1 MRLSFGFYIST
12 PSPNNYPAIKIPI
25 VNQPKIITMGS
36 QLYLIKKGGKTMK
49 MSLTEL
55 GQGMVEYAFIIML
68 VAIVVI
74 AAVTLIGPVVGNI
87 FSTVNASL

>member
-1 MRLSFGFYIST
+1 
-12 PSPNNYPAIKIPI
+12 
-25 VNQPKIITMGS
+25 
-36 QLYLIKKGGKTMK
+36 MK

-74 AAVTLIGPVVGNI
+74 AAVTLIGPAVGNI